1 MFRHKAPLCVNN
13 RSHIHRYYS
22 LDLTLGLPCNNEN
35 LAAIDRSADWRR
47 FRLSLEPAVPWEW
60 TFSVFERFRKA
71 NVTKMGDSIVILVM
85 GVSGSGKTTVGSFL
99 ANRLNFQFTDG
110 DDFHS
115 EANRAKMHAGQAL
128 TDEDRMPWLAVIA
141 ANIQTWLKQQK
152 NMVLACSALK
162 ESYRRILLDD
172 SEKRI
177 PILFLD
183 GSFECLHERMLKRN
197 HPFMNTSLLQSQFDT
212 LEKPVNAIYLD
223 ASQDIATVIE
233 TAVKSLSPWLAAVQP
248 SSVND

>member
-1 MFRHKAPLCVNN
+1 
-13 RSHIHRYYS
+13 
-22 LDLTLGLPCNNEN
+22 
-35 LAAIDRSADWRR
+35 
-47 FRLSLEPAVPWEW
+47 
-60 TFSVFERFRKA
+60 
-71 NVTKMGDSIVILVM
+71 MGDSIVILVM

-99 ANRLNFQFTDG
+99 ANRLKFQFSDG

-128 TDEDRMPWLAVIA
+128 TDEDRMPWLELIA
-141 ANIQTWLKQQK
+141 SNIQTWLKQQK

-172 SEKRI
+172 TEKRI

-197 HPFMNTSLLQSQFDT
+197 HPFMNTSLLQSQFDA

-223 ASQDIATVIE
+223 ASQDIATVVE
-233 TAVKSLSPWLAAVQP
+233 TAVKGLSPWLASAQP
-248 SSVND
+248 SGVND